1 MPDRPLFTVGSA
13 NCGFRVVACSAR
25 QVLVHIRELRE
36 RGLEDMIVTGPDG
49 QRREVEELEALVATS
64 SGEKAE

>member
-25 QVLVHIRELRE
+25 QALVHIRELRE

-49 QRREVEELEALVATS
+49 RRREVAELEALVATA
-64 SGEKAE
+64 SGEQSD